1 MVTFCGGALFENQW
15 IITAGQCVDDAVL
28 FVITLGSATLKDDDP
43 NRITVAT
50 SEYFLHPDYNPDT
63 LENDLGLIKL
73 RMPVTFTDYIRPIAP
88 LAMHE
93 LPAKPNLRV
102 IGWGESSIEDPA
114 YSNELQVVEVV
125 SLTNDECRIT
135 YGNQIKDKMVCAV
148 GQYNEGPCFG
158 DVGSPLLDAYSK
170 YVAVHEIPVKNNTNS
185 RIIGG
190 FPAHINQF
198 PCIAAISVEAPGMT
212 WFCGGC
218 LYGNQWLITAAQC
231 VDGATQFTIR
241 LGSANLSGTDPN
253 RVTLST
259 STYFMHPEYSPET
272 LEHDIALIK
281 LHMPITY
288 TDYVKPIDFLAMG
301 DLGSGTDVCALG
313 WGQTSDGIIT

>member
-1 MVTFCGGALFENQW
+1 MKNFPIFVSFILTFAATVKPEPHSRIIGGQPAPIANYKFAAAINVQKSNMVTFCGGALFENQW

-28 FVITLGSATLKDDDP
+28 FVITLGSATLKDHDP

-170 YVAVHEIPVKNNTNS
+170 YVAVHVGIVSFLSSN
-185 RIIGG
+185 G
-190 FPAHINQF
+190 
-198 PCIAAISVEAPGMT
+198 
-212 WFCGGC
+212 CG
-218 LYGNQWLITAAQC
+218 
-231 VDGATQFTIR
+231 
-241 LGSANLSGTDPN
+241 STDPSGFT
-253 RVTLST
+253 R
-259 STYFMHPEYSPET
+259 TYPYVNWIHN
-272 LEHDIALIK
+272 
-281 LHMPITY
+281 IT
-288 TDYVKPIDFLAMG
+288 TN
-301 DLGSGTDVCALG
+301 
-313 WGQTSDGIIT
+313 